1 MGDNQLQLRG
11 FLRGHGGWVTCI
23 ATTPENPD
31 MIISGSRD
39 NTLLVWHLTREEGN
53 FGVPRR
59 SLKGHSHFVS
69 DVVISSDGQF
79 ALSGSWDNSLRLWDI
94 TAGTTARRF
103 VGHTKEVLSVAFS
116 VDNRQIV
123 SGSRDRTIRLWNT
136 LAKCKYVIDEGHQSH
151 NHWVSCVKFS
161 PNAANP
167 VVVSAGW
174 DKLIKVWDSTNWK
187 LLKDLPGHNGYLNAV
202 TISPDGSLCASGGRD
217 GIAMLWD
224 LNEGKQLYSL
234 DAGDLINSL
243 CFSPNRYWLC
253 AATKTA
259 IKIWDLETKK
269 LLANLTREVPNF
281 FGSKISNEDLP
292 PPVPCISLAWSA
304 DGRTLYSG
312 YTDNLIR
319 VWSVREGNAP
329 EFRIA

>member
-1 MGDNQLQLRG
+1 MGDIMQLRG

-39 NTLLVWHLTREEGN
+39 RTLLVWQLTREDN
-53 FGVPRR
+53 NYGVPRR
-59 SLKGHSHFVS
+59 SLKGHSHFIS

-136 LAKCKYVIDEGHQSH
+136 LAKCKYVIDEQNKSH

-161 PNAANP
+161 PNSANP

-174 DKLIKVWDSTNWK
+174 DKLIKVWDSTTWQI
-187 LLKDLPGHNGYLNAV
+187 LKDLPGHNGYLNAV

-224 LNEGKQLYSL
+224 LNEGKHLYSL
-234 DAGDLINSL
+234 EAGDLINSL

-259 IKIWDLETKK
+259 VKIWDLENKT
-269 LLANLTREVPNF
+269 LLANLTKDTPDF
-281 FGSKISNEDLP
+281 FGPNSNVSLP
-292 PPVPCISLAWSA
+292 TVSCISLAWSA

-312 YTDNLIR
+312 YTDNVIR
-319 VWSVREGNAP
+319 VWSVREFNVP
-329 EFRIA
+329 ELNRMT